1 MIGEMVTDGNWIL
14 PISFVILLLVFM
26 SYFIDQ

>member
-14 PISFVILLLVFM
+14 PILFVILLLVFM